1 MKQELL
7 DYLNAELSTYVYLD
21 KSIDVNVQEY
31 CKDRSALI
39 TNLIAATEQA
49 IFDVPSQEE
58 IERKNIHQC
67 DYCATLYKCDYC
79 AIGFKDGINFILTY
93 NKTEP
98 DGK

>member
-21 KSIDVNVQEY
+21 KSTDINVQEY

-39 TNLIAATEQA
+39 TNIISATEQA
-49 IFDVPSQEE
+49 IFDVPSVDE
-58 IERKNIHQC
+58 IEKQIIHQY
-67 DYCATLYKCDYC
+67 DYWV
-79 AIGFKDGINFILTY
+79 IGFKEGIDFILNY
-93 NKTEP
+93 KKPEP

>member
-39 TNLIAATEQA
+39 TNLIAATEAA
-49 IFDVPSQEE
+49 IFELPSELE
-58 IERKNIHQC
+58 IEKQIIHQY
-67 DYCATLYKCDYC
+67 DYWV
-79 AIGFKDGINFILTY
+79 IGFKDGINFILNY
-93 NKTEP
+93 KKPES
-98 DGK
+98 DES

>member
-21 KSIDVNVQEY
+21 KSTDINVQEY

-39 TNLIAATEQA
+39 TNLITATEAA
-49 IFDVPSQEE
+49 IFDVPSEEE
-58 IERKNIHQC
+58 IKEVAKSNYALIE
-67 DYCATLYKCDYC
+67 Y
-79 AIGFKDGINFILTY
+79 GFCDGINFILNY
-93 NKTEP
+93 KKPDN